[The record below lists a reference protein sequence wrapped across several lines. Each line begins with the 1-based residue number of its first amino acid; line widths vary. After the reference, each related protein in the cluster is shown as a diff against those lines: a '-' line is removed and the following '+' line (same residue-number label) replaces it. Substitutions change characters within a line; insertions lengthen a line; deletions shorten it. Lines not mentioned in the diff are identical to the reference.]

1 MNTGTTVL
9 RISIGTFAAQLLG
22 QLGIV
27 LLATIGHRT
36 PPDQPPDERAN
47 AEGSQ
52 QRAVPE
58 GGDLAALAGHAVG
71 QEAALD
77 RLTTTAECQRA
88 AQRESRAQQDTPRQ
102 AGRGAVGTRQGAHPP
117 IVSDQPTALGNHADL
132 GRAAGTTEVVEELD
146 VGLVV
151 VLPLLG
157 GVVRVEDGLDRTHR
171 LGGATVDALGR
182 MDVEQALTLVD
193 AVDWALLDA
202 GLVLDVSPRLGD
214 HVSHLRLLSGSFESR
229 SLGAQCWADLA
240 DNCGELVSHV
250 GSRPR
255 RQGRRVTAGHGSRP
269 SGRDTDGVYL

>member
-88 AQRESRAQQDTPRQ
+88 AQR
-102 AGRGAVGTRQGAHPP
+102 AVSYT
-117 IVSDQPTALGNHADL
+117 
-132 GRAAGTTEVVEELD
+132 
-146 VGLVV
+146 
-151 VLPLLG
+151 
-157 GVVRVEDGLDRTHR
+157 
-171 LGGATVDALGR
+171 
-182 MDVEQALTLVD
+182 
-193 AVDWALLDA
+193 
-202 GLVLDVSPRLGD
+202 
-214 HVSHLRLLSGSFESR
+214 HLRAHETGRNLVCRLLLEKKK
-229 SLGAQCWADLA
+229 
-240 DNCGELVSHV
+240 
-250 GSRPR
+250 
-255 RQGRRVTAGHGSRP
+255 T
-269 SGRDTDGVYL
+269 